1 MEETFQIQQ
10 ATSAGVGSHLDTTG
24 KVFQF
29 AQGSAVVW
37 DKDHPGVV

>member
-1 MEETFQIQQ
+1 MEETFQIRQ